1 MTGRHPLREGD
12 VRVVTIRIDSRLDLV
27 EMAARSVRALCATS
41 GLPARECAHVEL
53 AVDEAL
59 NNVIRHAYHGEAGHP
74 IEIAF
79 ALEANRFTIEISD
92 EGEPMTRRAP
102 AELAFDPGDIANLP
116 EGGMGLYI
124 IHNVMDEVEYHRFGD
139 RNALTMSRRLAA

>member
-1 MTGRHPLREGD
+1 MTGRHPLGNGE

-27 EMAARSVRALCATS
+27 EMVARSVRSLCATS

-92 EGEPMTRRAP
+92 EGHPMTPPSP
-102 AELAFDPGDIANLP
+102 AELDFDPADIANLP
-116 EGGMGLYI
+116 EGGMGLLI
-124 IHNVMDEVEYHRFGD
+124 IHSVMDDVEFHRVGN
-139 RNALTMSRRLAA
+139 RNALSMSRRLAA